1 MNSVTAAFGKQ
12 MESLSR
18 QSTFDQYD
26 FTGMCNIPDIIN
38 NFYQSR
44 YNKTI
49 SVNLVNTVIKTRIIP
64 NVYQHFR
71 KK

>member
-26 FTGMCNIPDIIN
+26 FTGMCNIQGIIYN
-38 NFYQSR
+38 YYQGR
-44 YNKTI
+44 YN
-49 SVNLVNTVIKTRIIP
+49 NLVNTVIKTRISP
-64 NVYQHFR
+64 NFYQHFR